1 MALREQCESFARLC
15 AKERRDCET
24 YVAKFKEIGSGGT
37 KAASSGETKMHAIN
51 TAAACVTRATNNVK
65 EAEALQAAAVQRV
78 LDMKAAGAPAAA
90 VERADATAVVVRDA
104 TSAATFETTQAKR
117 CFKTTSALGRR

>member
-1 MALREQCESFARLC
+1 
-15 AKERRDCET
+15 
-24 YVAKFKEIGSGGT
+24 
-37 KAASSGETKMHAIN
+37 MHAIN

-65 EAEALQAAAVQRV
+65 EAEALQAAARSGAEASSLFPRRASRPFHNSGNAQAVQRV
-78 LDMKAAGAPAAA
+78 LDLKQAGAPAAA